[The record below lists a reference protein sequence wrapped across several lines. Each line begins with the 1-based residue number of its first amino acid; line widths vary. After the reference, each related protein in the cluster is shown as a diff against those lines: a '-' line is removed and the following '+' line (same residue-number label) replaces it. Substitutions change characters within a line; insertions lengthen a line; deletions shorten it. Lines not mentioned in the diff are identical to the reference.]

1 MARPVRVVTDSTA
14 DFTVEQA
21 AALGVTV
28 VPLLVR
34 FGDEVFQDRVTLPT
48 SEFFARLLRSTVM
61 PATSQPS
68 PAAFAA
74 AYQPLLEGGA
84 DIISLHISAALSGTF
99 NAANLARAQLDPA
112 RIATVD
118 TRQASFGAQ
127 TLVREAVRS
136 AGEGAPLAEVVADV
150 EALKPDVR
158 IVATVDTLEFLRR
171 NGRIGRVSALL
182 GGLMALKVL
191 ITVSDG
197 IVVPLDKVRTRA
209 RSLQR
214 VQQLIEADAP
224 FYGPVLVGH
233 THDPAAGEALV
244 AALQARFPEQEVLL
258 CEVGP
263 VIGAHAGPG
272 TVGAGYILA
281 PR

>member
-14 DFTVEQA
+14 DLTVEQA

-34 FGDEVFQDRVTLPT
+34 FGDEVFEDRVTLPT
-48 SEFFARLLRSTVM
+48 SEFYDRLLRSTVM

-68 PAAFAA
+68 PGAFAA
-74 AYQPLLEGGA
+74 AYQPLLDDGA

-99 NAANLARAQLDPA
+99 NAANIARAQLDPA
-112 RIATVD
+112 RITTVD

-136 AGEGAPLAEVVADV
+136 AGQGASLAEVAAGV
-150 EALKPDVR
+150 EALIPSVR
-158 IVATVDTLEFLRR
+158 IVATVDTLEYLRR
-171 NGRIGRVSALL
+171 NGRIGRVAALL

-244 AALQARFPEQEVLL
+244 AALQTRFPEQEVLL

-263 VIGAHAGPG
+263 AIGAHAGPG

>member
-1 MARPVRVVTDSTA
+1 
-14 DFTVEQA
+14 
-21 AALGVTV
+21 
-28 VPLLVR
+28 
-34 FGDEVFQDRVTLPT
+34 T
-48 SEFFARLLRSTVM
+48 SEFYDRLQRSTVM

-68 PAAFAA
+68 PATFAA
-74 AYQPLLEGGA
+74 AYQALLDGGA
-84 DIISLHISAALSGTF
+84 DVISLHISAALSGTF
-99 NAANLARAQLDPA
+99 NAANIARAQLDPA
-112 RIATVD
+112 RIAIVD

-136 AGEGAPLAEVVADV
+136 AGEGSSLAEVAAGV
-150 EALKPDVR
+150 EALIPSVR
-158 IVATVDTLEFLRR
+158 IVATVDTLEYLRR

-182 GGLMALKVL
+182 GGMIALKVL

-214 VQQLIEADAP
+214 VQHLIEADAP

-233 THDPAAGEALV
+233 THDPVAGEALV
-244 AALQARFPEQEVLL
+244 AALQTRFPEQEVLL

-263 VIGAHAGPG
+263 AIGAHAGPG